1 MGGYEMKLSKRLED
15 ALNTQINLEIEAA
28 YTYKG
33 MEQYFLEAGMAQYAH
48 FFNEHVKEELEH
60 AGDFKKF
67 IEDVDGH
74 VVFKAINAVST
85 EYDSAQHAFEAAMDH
100 EKKISASIIG
110 ILEIAIEEK
119 HYAAENFLR
128 TYVDEQVEEE
138 DLFRSLLDAIKLAGA
153 KGVAHY
159 HLRDLLKHDDEED
172 EE

>member
-1 MGGYEMKLSKRLED
+1 MMKLSEKLEA
-15 ALNTQINLEIEAA
+15 ALNKQINLEIEAA

-33 MEQYFLEAGMAQYAH
+33 MEQYFRETGMSQYAH

-60 AGDFKKF
+60 AGDFKSF

-74 VVFKAINAVST
+74 VVYLPIQGVAT
-85 EYDSAQHAFEAAMDH
+85 EYDSAQDVFEVALEH
-100 EKKISASIIG
+100 EKMISASIIE

-138 DLFRSLLDAIKLAGA
+138 DLFRGVLDAIKLAGA

-159 HLRDLLKHDDEED
+159 NLRDILKHEE
-172 EE
+172 EEE